1 MQKGQEEQRTRTGIV
16 MATYL
21 AGILIGGLYL
31 GAVSPVRTVV
41 QADFGI
47 DGTLGI
53 WMINIYSLFYAALIP
68 IIGKLADRRGRKRIF
83 VLCVGVFAAGSLLC
97 GLSQS
102 AGSFGVLLVGRML
115 QAAGAGGMIPVA
127 NSQIAT
133 TFPPEKRGTALGM
146 AAAVMG
152 VSNVLGAALG
162 SAVMGI
168 FGTQNWPV
176 MFYLCIPFCLAI
188 MVSAVVAVPDGSR
201 EAVKACN
208 AQPPV
213 NIATNSSPDDLA
225 TASDSPAVGDTPK
238 RMSAPERQA
247 IDQASDTA
255 ASAGP
260 AAGNAPKPLDT
271 PQRRAAS
278 QANDKPDTAGSILF
292 LLFVL
297 LLLLGIKGIDFM
309 DFPASVLRPSVLGA
323 FIAAVA
329 IAIAFRQVE
338 RRAEDPVFHMEYL
351 HSRPIMVTMIASFF
365 IGCFV
370 ISLVLV
376 PELAEYAMG
385 APLGSGGYYILAIGA
400 ASIVVTPLGGRV
412 IDRIG
417 PKPVLLI
424 GFSVGIAGLLYLAL
438 VAVAAPSLPTLLIG
452 LFIVGAGMGFAM
464 GAPTNYM
471 ILENT
476 DPRDST
482 QAIATITLVRQI
494 GTSLAPAILTG
505 LIAASPGLAGYQH
518 MLLAVVAFNA
528 CALVTMLFYHSPD
541 KADGDLR

>member
-1 MQKGQEEQRTRTGIV
+1 MIL
-16 MATYL
+16 ATYL

-68 IIGKLADRRGRKRIF
+68 IIGKLADRRGRNRVF
-83 VLCVGVFAAGSLLC
+83 VACMGVFCVGSVLC
-97 GLSQS
+97 GLSQNVGGF
-102 AGSFGVLLVGRML
+102 ALLLVGRVA
-115 QAAGAGGMIPVA
+115 QAAGAGGIIPVA

-133 TFPPEKRGTALGM
+133 TFPSEKRGTALGM

-152 VSNVLGAALG
+152 VSNVLGSALG
-162 SAVMGI
+162 SAVVGA
-168 FGTQNWPV
+168 FGVQHWPYL
-176 MFYLCIPFCLAI
+176 FYLCVPFCVLV
-188 MVSAVVAVPDGSR
+188 MVAGIAFVPP
-201 EAVKACN
+201 E
-208 AQPPV
+208 
-213 NIATNSSPDDLA
+213 
-225 TASDSPAVGDTPK
+225 TASPAVSKTN
-238 RMSAPERQA
+238 E
-247 IDQASDTA
+247 TCA
-255 ASAGP
+255 ASLCSETMPDDALETITSGTT
-260 AAGNAPKPLDT
+260 AEAVERPKHPE
-271 PQRRAAS
+271 AES
-278 QANDKPDTAGSILF
+278 SDKADVAGSVLF

-297 LLLLGIKGIDFM
+297 LLLLGIKSIDFLN
-309 DFPASVLRPSVLGA
+309 FPSSALRPSVLCA
-323 FIAAVA
+323 LASA
-329 IAIAFRQVE
+329 IAIAVAFRQVE
-338 RRAEDPVFHMEYL
+338 RHADDPVFHVEYL
-351 HSRPIMVTMIASFF
+351 RSRPIVVTMVTSFF

-376 PELAEYAMG
+376 PELAEYATN

-400 ASIVVTPLGGRV
+400 ASIVATPVGGRV
-412 IDRIG
+412 IDHIG

-424 GFSVGIAGLLYLAL
+424 GFIVSIAGLLFLAL
-438 VAVAAPSLPTLLIG
+438 VAMASPSSITLIVG

-476 DPRDST
+476 DERDST

-505 LIAASPGLAGYQH
+505 LIAATPGLAGYQH
-518 MLLAVVAFNA
+518 MLLGVVAFNA
-528 CALVTMLFYHSPD
+528 CALVAMLFYHSPI
-541 KADGDLR
+541 KRS